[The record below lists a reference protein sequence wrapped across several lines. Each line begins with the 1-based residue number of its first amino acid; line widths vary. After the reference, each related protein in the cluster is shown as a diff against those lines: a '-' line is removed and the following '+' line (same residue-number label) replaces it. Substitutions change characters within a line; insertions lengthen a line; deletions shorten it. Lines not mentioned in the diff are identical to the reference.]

1 LTRHTDLVKQGFV
14 ASSAAG
20 RTLIAVVRPLLQVV
34 ALTPG
39 DVAGAVAGG
48 ADRLEVLSRPDV
60 GGLTPDLD
68 VIRAVRS
75 ASTVPIRVRL
85 RLREDYGSDGGELSR
100 LIGVAQTLID
110 DGIDG
115 FSFGFVSPDLEV
127 DVSLTRA
134 LGDALGGVPWTFHR
148 AVDHVLSRQHAYRA
162 LRDLRGLDSILT
174 AGSARGMEFGVDE
187 LCRDAAADPDL
198 ASVLMAGGGLRPED
212 VPWLAR
218 AGVRAFHVGS
228 SVRPGRSSK
237 AYVDGALVRSW
248 RSLVDDS
255 VAAAL

>member
-1 LTRHTDLVKQGFV
+1 M
-14 ASSAAG
+14 A
-20 RTLIAVVRPLLQVV
+20 RPLLQVV

-39 DVAGAVAGG
+39 DAAGAAAGG
-48 ADRLEVLSRPDV
+48 ADRLEVLARPDV

-68 VIRAVRS
+68 VIRAVRA
-75 ASTVPIRVRL
+75 ASTLPIRVRL
-85 RLREDYGSDGGELSR
+85 RLRESYGSDGGELAR
-100 LIGVAQTLID
+100 LVGLAQTLTD
-110 DGIDG
+110 EGVDG

-148 AVDHVLSRQHAYRA
+148 AIDHVLNRQHAYRA
-162 LRDLRGLDSILT
+162 VRDMRGLDSILT
-174 AGSARGMEFGVDE
+174 AGSARGMEFGVDD
-187 LCRDAAADPDL
+187 LCRDAAADPEL
-198 ASVLMAGGGLRPED
+198 AALLMAGGGLRAED

-218 AGVRAFHVGS
+218 AGVRAFHVGA
-228 SVRPGRSSK
+228 SVRPGRSPK
-237 AYVDGALVRSW
+237 AYVDAPLVRSW